1 MLNSELLESSS
12 AFISSMINSSFSSE
26 FEYSTMSLNE
36 KINLFFFL
44 SFSLASLLS
53 SRTSSFV

>member
-12 AFISSMINSSFSSE
+12 AFISSIMNSSFSSE
-26 FEYSTMSLNE
+26 FEHSTMSLNE